1 MSAAAARARPRI
13 ALLATGGTIA
23 GAAASSTAGGY
34 QAGVVGAGALLA
46 AVPELAAV
54 ADVRPE
60 QLFAID
66 SKNMTDARMLQLAR
80 RAAELLA
87 QDDVDGLVVTHG
99 TDTMEES
106 AYLLHL
112 LLKSGKPVVFT
123 GAMRPGTAIS
133 ADGPANLYQAV
144 GVAASPAAA
153 GQGVLVVMNGSIW
166 SARDVAKQDAAALQ
180 TFGSVYGPLGWVMEG
195 RPRFYRMVSRRH
207 TLQSVFSLE
216 GLGEL
221 PPVGIVSTYAG
232 IGPAA
237 YEALAAAGARGI
249 VHAAF
254 GGGTVPD
261 ELLPTLRRLRAQGVH
276 IVRASRTGAGPLLRD
291 ANADDTAEGWLVA
304 DDQSP
309 LKARLL
315 LALGLART
323 ADAAALQAMFDG
335 Y

>member
-54 ADVRPE
+54 AEVRPE

-153 GQGVLVVMNGSIW
+153 GQGALVVMNGSIW
-166 SARDVAKQDAAALQ
+166 SARDVVKQDAAALQ
-180 TFGSVYGPLGWVMEG
+180 TFGSVYGPLGWVVEG
-195 RPRFYRMVSRRH
+195 CPRFYRAVSRPH

-254 GGGTVPD
+254 GGGAVPD

-291 ANADDTAEGWLVA
+291 ANADDSAEGWLVA

-323 ADAAALQAMFDG
+323 DGAAALQAMFDV